1 LFFEERYPT
10 KKYLIEHPLYEIEM
24 YLYTYQQLR
33 STVFE
38 DMFLFNTFW
47 NAHNVALRNLM
58 SFFSICGS
66 SGEHEIRYDN
76 FSFSENPSGRKRR
89 SNYYSAISKAIN
101 HVTTY
106 RFDGFNGKMLDEY
119 VNEAR
124 EKLYPEIRMYIS
136 TFIDHLE
143 TTESILYQDEE
154 GRNIDIS
161 AELKNNDM
169 KNLIATIRFI
179 LKDLEHQS
187 ELSKTNLMCRLPIIP
202 VGEEKN

>member
-1 LFFEERYPT
+1 
-10 KKYLIEHPLYEIEM
+10 M

-58 SFFSICGS
+58 SFFSICDS
-66 SGEHEIRYDN
+66 YGEHEIRYDN
-76 FSFSENPSGRKRR
+76 FSFAEKPSGRKKR

-101 HVTTY
+101 HITTF
-106 RFDGFNGKMLDEY
+106 RFKGFNGKMLDEY

-124 EKLYPEIRMYIS
+124 EKLYPEIRRYIS

-143 TTESILYQDEE
+143 IEEIITYQCED
-154 GRNIDIS
+154 GHNINIS

-179 LKDLEHQS
+179 LKDLEHPS
-187 ELSKTNLMCRLPIIP
+187 VLSKTNVMCRLPIIAIC
-202 VGEEKN
+202 EEKN